1 MAKPEF
7 HIFVCSQRRA
17 DGHPRG
23 SCGGKGAEAVYNAFA
38 QVLIQNNLNNRIA
51 LTSTTCM
58 GPCQAGA
65 NVLIYPGAVMYSW
78 VEPQDA
84 ALIVEQHLLGGEPW
98 ADKLTP
104 AEIW

>member
-7 HIFVCSQRRA
+7 HIFVCAQRRA

-38 QVLIQNNLNNRIA
+38 QVLIQHNLNNRIA
-51 LTSTTCM
+51 LTSTCCM

-65 NVLIYPGAVMYSW
+65 NVLVYPGAVMYSW

-104 AEIW
+104 AELW

>member
-7 HIFVCSQRRA
+7 HIFVCAQRRA

-38 QVLIQNNLNNRIA
+38 QVLIQHNLSNRIA

-65 NVLIYPGAVMYSW
+65 NVLIYPGAIMYSW

-84 ALIVEQHLLGGEPW
+84 AIIVEQHLLGGEPW
-98 ADKLTP
+98 TDKLTP

>member
-7 HIFVCSQRRA
+7 HIFVCIQRRA

-23 SCGGKGAEAVYNAFA
+23 SCAAKGGEALFNAFS
-38 QVLIQNNLNNRIA
+38 QVLIQKNLLGRIA
-51 LTSTTCM
+51 LTGTGCL

-65 NVLIYPGAVMYSW
+65 NVLIYPGSLMYSW
-78 VEPQDA
+78 AELGDA
-84 ALIVEQHLLGGEPW
+84 EIIIDHLLKGETY
-98 ADKLTP
+98 ADKLAP

>member
-1 MAKPEF
+1 MPRPEF
-7 HIFVCSQRRA
+7 HIFVCAQRRA

-38 QVLIQNNLNNRIA
+38 QVLIQHNLNNRIA
-51 LTSTTCM
+51 LTSTGCM

-65 NVLIYPGAVMYSW
+65 NVLVYPGAVMYSW

-104 AEIW
+104 AELW